1 MKASEQSPT
10 AANLIAELIA
20 KLNVQDDSPLCT
32 LLACHMAKLIGD
44 AQTRDCQD
52 AEPRDG
58 GVTGARREP
67 LRRPMSAMAL
77 LATTVQTAREVR

>member
-52 AEPRDG
+52 AEAVTNVENALEQELRAWHQYESMRQSWG
-58 GVTGARREP
+58 GIFD
-67 LRRPMSAMAL
+67 
-77 LATTVQTAREVR
+77 